1 MSWVQITSSLF
12 YIIQAHKTR
21 SADRDAE
28 RNKDANILI
37 NVTKINQEII
47 N

>member
-21 SADRDAE
+21 SADRDA
-28 RNKDANILI
+28 NAIKML
-37 NVTKINQEII
+37 TF
-47 N
+47 